1 MAAYARHMTE
11 RTFTSEDLEE
21 GLAAFKEKRPP
32 NFKGK

>member
-21 GLAAFKEKRPP
+21 GLAENAGAIIPH
-32 NFKGK
+32 